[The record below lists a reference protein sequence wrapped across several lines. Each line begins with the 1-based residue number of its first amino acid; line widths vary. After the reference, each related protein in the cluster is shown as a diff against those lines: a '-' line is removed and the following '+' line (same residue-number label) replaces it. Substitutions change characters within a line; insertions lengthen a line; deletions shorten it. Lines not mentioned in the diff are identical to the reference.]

1 MKKQITEYYNNL
13 ASYYDKNR
21 FDNSYGRFINFQEIR
36 ILKKYLS
43 EKDISKNLDIA
54 CGTGRFLNYADYGI
68 DISSKM
74 VEIARKKFPEKNIIL
89 GDIENLPYK
98 KSFFQNVLSFH
109 LFMHLENNQLKDI
122 LDNVSNIS
130 QEDGLFIFDIPSRKR
145 RKLTGYQTSSW
156 HGGNQISVKEIKELI
171 KEKWELISYQ
181 GVAFFPIHLLPK
193 KIRKFFIPFDTLIC
207 NSIFREFSSHIIYVL
222 KRK

>member
-1 MKKQITEYYNNL
+1 MKNKIFITGG
-13 ASYYDKNR
+13 AGTIGSSFIKKYYDKYDFVSYCRNEKFQVSLKR
-21 FDNSYGRFINFQEIR
+21 SFDR
-36 ILKKYLS
+36 
-43 EKDISKNLDIA
+43 
-54 CGTGRFLNYADYGI
+54 
-68 DISSKM
+68 
-74 VEIARKKFPEKNIIL
+74 VEIIL

-171 KEKWELISYQ
+171 KEKWELISYH

-193 KIRKFFIPFDTLIC
+193 KIRM
-207 NSIFREFSSHIIYVL
+207 
-222 KRK
+222 